1 MARSRA
7 RRLEVESLEGKQL
20 LSAMHVTQHAGA
32 RHPALV
38 LNGFL
43 KDPVADIVLN
53 GDASQTKE
61 KFTGSVK
68 GMGAVRGELTIVTP
82 PFSSDPVTAVT
93 LVLTDSK
100 GSVTLG
106 YGQNSVIST
115 TDLGTKY
122 YRTYRFTVQSGTG
135 AYSGVSGAG
144 TFMEYDDLGAVGSW
158 GFPYPVTLTLHTT
171 RSR

>member
-7 RRLEVESLEGKQL
+7 RIFGVESLEGKQL
-20 LSAMHVTQHAGA
+20 LSAMQVTHHAPA
-32 RHPALV
+32 RPPALV
-38 LNGFL
+38 LNGTL
-43 KDPVADIVLN
+43 KDPVANIVFN
-53 GDASQTKE
+53 GDATQTEE

-68 GMGAVRGELTIVTP
+68 GMGAVQGELTIVTAP
-82 PFSSDPVTAVT
+82 LSWDRVTAVT
-93 LVLTDSK
+93 LALTNSK

-135 AYSGVSGAG
+135 RYSGVSGAG
-144 TFMEYDDLGAVGSW
+144 TFMEYDDLGVAGSW

-171 RSR
+171 HSH